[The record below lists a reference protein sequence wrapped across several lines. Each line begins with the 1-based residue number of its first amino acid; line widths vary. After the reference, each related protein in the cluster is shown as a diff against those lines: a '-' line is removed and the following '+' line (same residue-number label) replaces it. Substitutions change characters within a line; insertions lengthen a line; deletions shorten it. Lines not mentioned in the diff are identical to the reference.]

1 MRSPRVGT
9 VLSLRRTLW
18 HLRHGGVEQAR
29 KHLRRVKLGL
39 DVGPG
44 PAAVAPGAVAAAPG
58 APVTTATP
66 TSRQSHPFG
75 ARAGISPG
83 GAPAGYTLDF
93 LPAEPTDRPRR
104 FADLTVATILDDFS
118 ELAWGYEFTTVAMT
132 PAGWRRD
139 LERHEVD
146 LLLVESAWAGSGKA
160 WQYQLT
166 GSKAPSEELR
176 ALVARCR
183 ELGIPAVFWNKEDP
197 PHFEDFLDTA
207 RLFDAVFTSDSRLLE
222 TYREA
227 LGHDRVAPLPFAAQ
241 DAMHNPIR
249 PQWGFHERDVA
260 FAGMY
265 FAHKFPERREQMH
278 LLLGAAEEASRRM
291 PTGLEIFSRFLG
303 DDERY
308 QFPEPYDRRVV
319 GGLPY
324 AKMLTAYKGYKA
336 FLNVNSV
343 TESPSMCARRVFEI
357 TASGTPV
364 VTTRSEAIPRF
375 FTENQV
381 PVVDTAEQARDV
393 LRALVRSP
401 ELNDRTVHLAQRTI
415 WRHHTYSHRAVDV
428 LRAAGLEHDAGGVPF
443 AERLRLP
450 SVSALV
456 STNRPHQLEHVI
468 RTVGGF
474 QDVETELVLLTHG
487 FTPEEGRVARLA
499 REAGLADVRLLRA
512 DAEVPLG
519 ACLNRLVAAAGGEVL
534 TKVDDDDLY
543 GPQYLADLL
552 RAMRFSGA
560 DVVGKQA
567 HYMYLKE
574 TDATLLRF
582 AEREHR
588 WTDFVMGPTI
598 TGTAAAF
605 RDTPFAEVSRGED
618 SNFLASVL
626 DAGGRIYSA
635 DRFNFCQMRHAAGGG
650 HAWAVE
656 DREILATG
664 DVQYYGL
671 NMTHVT
677 A

>member
-1 MRSPRVGT
+1 MSSPRPST
-9 VLSLRRTLW
+9 LRSLRRTLW
-18 HLRHGGVEQAR
+18 HLRHGGVQQAR
-29 KHLRRVKLGL
+29 KHLRRARLGL
-39 DVGPG
+39 DAG
-44 PAAVAPGAVAAAPG
+44 PAPRPLEAAPG
-58 APVTTATP
+58 APAP
-66 TSRQSHPFG
+66 ASRRSSPFG
-75 ARAGISPG
+75 ARAGVSPG

-104 FADLTVATILDDFS
+104 FADVTVATILDDFS
-118 ELAWGYEFTTVAMT
+118 ELAWGYEFTTVALT
-132 PAGWRRD
+132 PQGWRED
-139 LERHEVD
+139 LQRHRID

-207 RLFDAVFTSDSRLLE
+207 RLFDAVFTSDSRLIE
-222 TYREA
+222 RYREA
-227 LGHDRVAPLPFAAQ
+227 LGHERVAPLPFAAQ

-265 FAHKFPERREQMH
+265 FAHKFPERREQMD

-381 PVVDTAEQARDV
+381 PVVDTPEQARDV
-393 LRALVRSP
+393 LRSLVRSP

-428 LRAAGLEHDAGGVPF
+428 LRAAGLEHDAGGLAF

-468 RTVGGF
+468 RTVGAF

-487 FTPEEGRVARLA
+487 FEPARGEVARLA
-499 REAGLADVRLLRA
+499 REAGIADVRILH
-512 DAEVPLG
+512 AEPGVPLG
-519 ACLNRLVAAAGGEVL
+519 ACLNRLVDAAAGEVM

-552 RAMRFSGA
+552 RALRFSGA

-567 HYMYLKE
+567 HYMHLKE

-598 TGTAAAF
+598 TGTAETF
-605 RDTPFAEVSRGED
+605 RTTPFAEVSRGED
-618 SNFLASVL
+618 SNFLVSVL

-635 DRFNFCQMRHAAGGG
+635 DRFNFCQMRHSAEGG

-656 DREILATG
+656 DREILASG
-664 DVQYYGL
+664 ELKYYGL
-671 NMTHVT
+671 NTAHMMT
-677 A
+677 